1 MKKCIIYDHLYHIII
16 FYVCQN
22 LIILCMPN
30 LPKKLK
36 RKSKEKLTKI
46 DIKFKIINLSI
57 TTNTSSKKKKGNKIV
72 EYLICP

>member
-1 MKKCIIYDHLYHIII
+1 
-16 FYVCQN
+16 
-22 LIILCMPN
+22 MPN